1 MGRFRQDFEVLAK
14 PASINN
20 STFFRKECD
29 MKKMLF
35 VALAAL
41 GFVACDNSDLGEGN
55 AYSGEVET
63 SYMAINLNAVDNSTR
78 AADGVYQEG
87 DAEERVVNSAY
98 FFFFNTDGSA
108 FPVTATSGPATAP
121 AAEGVN
127 WVSAVLTNKG
137 EEMPNVSD
145 VKNAVLVLSTYE
157 GNYPSQMVAVLNW
170 APTAGKAYNIAEL
183 DAATGIQN
191 DDKSFVMSNAV
202 YSDGTKAVVGTP
214 ITESDIFKDEANAK
228 ANPVTIYV
236 ERIAAKVTVTAK
248 NDVTD
253 NRFKV
258 TKPVTIGGS
267 NKDVYVQ
274 VKGWELYNDF
284 AQSYLLKNIDPTWSG
299 LGFTWN
305 DKDWYRCYWAT
316 SLPFSEIAENS
327 FPTTFSLAMGNNTN
341 VLAGE
346 YTDNTYTYVGEN
358 TNYALADASKCT
370 KVILKAQLQEMVS
383 EGNYKP
389 LALARWYSTYYAG
402 EKDLRTA
409 VASTIKFQ
417 YYWWDE
423 ANKKRVTIGPDDLQ
437 IVEVEG
443 TNTVKFQL
451 STSAQ
456 EESWFTKSGETYT
469 AKTPTEMNELLGGI
483 EKAVYYESGETLYSV
498 DIAHLGYKLEGDQL
512 GDYGVVRNHIYNVV
526 INKFGGF
533 GSPVYTPTG
542 NLDYPD
548 DPTTAG
554 GYVSAEVHVL
564 SWRLVSQEVDV
575 QP

>member
-1 MGRFRQDFEVLAK
+1 
-14 PASINN
+14 
-20 STFFRKECD
+20 

-41 GFVACDNSDLGEGN
+41 GFVACDNSDLGESN
-55 AYSGEVET
+55 AHSGEVET
-63 SYMAINLNAVDNSTR
+63 SYMAINLSAVDNSTR

-87 DAEERVVNSAY
+87 DAAERVVNSAY
-98 FFFFNTDGSA
+98 FFFFNADGSA
-108 FPVTATSGPATAP
+108 FPVTATEGNPATAP
-121 AAEGVN
+121 ATEGVN

-170 APTAGKAYNIAEL
+170 APTPGEAYDLAEL
-183 DAATGIQN
+183 GAATGIQN
-191 DDKSFVMSNAV
+191 NDDSFVMSNAV

-248 NDVTD
+248 NTVTD

-267 NKDVYVQ
+267 DKDVYVQ
-274 VKGWELYNDF
+274 VMGWELYNDF
-284 AQSYLLKNIDPTWSG
+284 AQSYLLKHIDPTWTE

-305 DKDWYRCYWAT
+305 DADWYRCYWAE
-316 SLPFSEIAENS
+316 SLPFSGIAENT
-327 FPTTFSLAMGNNTN
+327 FPTTFSLAMGNNTE
-341 VLAGE
+341 VLAGT
-346 YTDNTYTYVGEN
+346 YADNTYTYVGEN

-383 EGNYKP
+383 EGNYQP

-402 EKDLRTA
+402 EEDLRTA

-417 YYWWDE
+417 YYWYDNE
-423 ANKKRVTIGPDDLQ
+423 SGKYVTIGPDDLQ
-437 IVEVEG
+437 IVKVEG

-451 STSAQ
+451 STTAQ
-456 EESWFTKSGETYT
+456 VKSWFTKSGTEYE
-469 AKTPTEMNELLGGI
+469 AKSSEVMNNLLGTNI
-483 EKAVYYESGETLYSV
+483 EEAIYYESGETLYSV
-498 DIAHLGYKLEGDQL
+498 DIAHLGYKLPGNQL

-526 INKFGGF
+526 INSFGGF
-533 GSPVYTPTG
+533 GSPVYTPEE

-548 DPTTAG
+548 DPTTTG
-554 GYVSAEVHVL
+554 DYVSAEVRVL

-575 QP
+575 QPQP

>member
-1 MGRFRQDFEVLAK
+1 
-14 PASINN
+14 
-20 STFFRKECD
+20 

-55 AYSGEVET
+55 AHSGEVET
-63 SYMAINLNAVDNSTR
+63 SYMAINLSAVDNSTR
-78 AADGVYQEG
+78 ATDGVYQEG
-87 DAEERVVNSAY
+87 DAAERAVNSAY
-98 FFFFNTDGSA
+98 FFFFNADGTA

-121 AAEGVN
+121 ATGGVN

-157 GNYPSQMVAVLNW
+157 GDYPSQMVAVLNW
-170 APTAGKAYNIAEL
+170 APTPGQAYSLEQL
-183 DAATGIQN
+183 HAATGIQN
-191 DDKSFVMSNAV
+191 TDGSFVMSNAV

-214 ITESDIFKDEANAK
+214 ITASDIFKDKENAK

-248 NDVTD
+248 NTVTG

-274 VKGWELYNDF
+274 VKGWSLHNDF
-284 AQSYLLKNIDPTWSG
+284 NQSYLLKHVDLTQWTDNN

-305 DKDWYRCYWAT
+305 DAPWHRCYWAE
-316 SLPFSEIAENS
+316 SLPFSEIAGNT
-327 FPTTFSLAMGNNTN
+327 FPTTFSLAMGKNDE
-341 VLAGE
+341 VLAGTYAE
-346 YTDNTYTYVGEN
+346 NTYTYVGEN
-358 TNYALADASKCT
+358 TNYTLTDASKCT
-370 KVILKAQLQEMVS
+370 KVILKAELQEKKDDDTY
-383 EGNYKP
+383 GP

-402 EKDLRTA
+402 EEDLRTA

-417 YYWWDE
+417 YYWWD
-423 ANKKRVTIGPDDLQ
+423 ATNKKYVTIGPDDLQ
-437 IVEVEG
+437 IVEVE
-443 TNTVKFQL
+443 NSNAVKFQL
-451 STSAQ
+451 STTAQ
-456 EESWFTKSGETYT
+456 QDKTWFTKSGNSYEG
-469 AKTPTEMNELLGGI
+469 KTKEEMNSLLETNI
-483 EKAVYYESGETLYSV
+483 EEAIYYKSGETLYSV

-526 INKFGGF
+526 INSFGGF
-533 GSPVYTPTG
+533 GSPVYIPTG
-542 NLDYPD
+542 NLVYPD
-548 DPTTAG
+548 DPTTTG
-554 GYVSAEVHVL
+554 DYVSAEVRVL